1 MKIGIQTV
9 IAAGHVPMLDQAR
22 AAEKA
27 GFAAFY
33 AGEHHHLP
41 TATPTPPWY
50 EESGIPEFYKYTP
63 DPLLTLA
70 AVSVA
75 APKLMV
81 GTAILLA
88 PLHDTI
94 MMASRLGTLD
104 TICNGRSVIA
114 LGIGWNEQEFENHGV
129 AFDTRFEKTV
139 DQVRAMKELWKDGAH
154 AYSGEFVHISESWQG
169 PKPVHK
175 PHPPLLLGGRALKRS
190 FRFIAELLDGWMPTD
205 TYERIHG
212 GNLEEQVAMLRDMTA
227 EAGRDPDTLFNV
239 MEYADL
245 FLFDRDPA
253 QFAKDAP
260 PREALERLEGL
271 GFEQVILG
279 VPTFSEAHFH
289 GAIEHLQKLAE
300 PWLNQD

>member
-9 IAAGHVPMLDQAR
+9 IAKGHVPMLDQAR
-22 AAEKA
+22 AVQDA

-41 TATPTPPWY
+41 TATPCPPWY
-50 EESGIPEFYKYTP
+50 KESGIPEFYKYTP

-94 MMASRLGTLD
+94 MMASRIGTLD
-104 TICNGRSVIA
+104 TISNGRSVIA
-114 LGIGWNEQEFENHGV
+114 FGIGWNKEEFENHGV
-129 AFDTRFEKTV
+129 DFATRFEKTV
-139 DQVRAMKELWKDGAH
+139 EQVRALKELWKEGAH
-154 AYSGEFVHISESWQG
+154 AFSGEFVTFSECWQG
-169 PKPVHK
+169 PKPVRK

-205 TYERIHG
+205 TYERLYG
-212 GNLEEQVAMLRDMTA
+212 GKLEDQVAMLRDMTG
-227 EAGRDPDTLFNV
+227 EAGRDPAKLFNV
-239 MEYADL
+239 MEYAEL
-245 FLFDRDPA
+245 FLFDRDPT

-260 PREALERLEGL
+260 TRDDLARLEGL

-279 VPTFSEAHFH
+279 VPTFSDAHFR
-289 GAIEHLQKLAE
+289 GALEHLAKLAE
-300 PWLNQD
+300 PWLE